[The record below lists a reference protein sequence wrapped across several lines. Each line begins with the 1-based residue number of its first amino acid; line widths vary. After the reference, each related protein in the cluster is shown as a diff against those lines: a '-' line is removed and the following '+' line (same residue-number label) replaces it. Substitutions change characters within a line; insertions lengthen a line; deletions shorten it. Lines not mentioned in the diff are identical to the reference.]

1 MHTHTPADWP
11 IWIRLALPLITP
23 ALRMIA
29 VLADAR
35 DRVREATVMN
45 SIDEAPY
52 VDLRP
57 SSSGSAEISPKYVK
71 ADALS

>member
-1 MHTHTPADWP
+1 
-11 IWIRLALPLITP
+11 
-23 ALRMIA
+23 MIA

-35 DRVREATVMN
+35 DWVREATVMN

-52 VDLRP
+52 VDLWP